1 MKLPEISAEQ
11 NKIIQELL
19 LNNNV
24 VIDSV
29 AGSGKTTCNLHIASY
44 FKNLKILLMTYNSKL
59 KIETRE
65 KIQKLKLENIEVH
78 SYHSFCVKYYNKD
91 CFTDTTINKIIRDKN
106 ERIKVFRYDL
116 IVLDE
121 AQDITS
127 LYFELIC
134 KIYKDNNNCYSK
146 LCIFGDKNQ
155 CIFGFNKADQRFIEY
170 ATEIFK
176 FNSYNWSKCNF
187 SISYRIT
194 KEMSLF
200 INNCLLKENRIISNK
215 ITNNKPRYIICNSFS
230 DYNNN
235 NELRTFEEIKYYF
248 NLGYKPSDIFVLAPS
263 VKNPNSPI
271 RLLEN
276 KIKLDMKGVNIYV
289 PTSDDEKLD
298 EDLLKD
304 KMIFSTF
311 HQTKGL
317 ERKVVIIF
325 NFDYSYFKFY
335 NRNVDY
341 FICPNELYVAT
352 TRGLEQLTL
361 IHHYTNDFLPFIDKN
376 NLEIYCDYEDY
387 NRIRNRNLIIN
398 NDDDINNNNLP
409 ISVTN
414 LIKFLP
420 DNVID
425 DCYNQLEIIENTDFI
440 INKIDIPMRISNDDT
455 IESVSELTGIAIP
468 SMFEYKMKN
477 EMKIYKELINENYEN
492 GLKKSK
498 NKKRYNLNKIDIHN
512 LTPRELLYI
521 SNCWSSY
528 KNGYLFKIFQITNYN
543 WLSKNKLN
551 LFLERLNNLNIS
563 NNYEMECDFYR
574 ENEKELL
581 NRKLVGFIDCIDYDN
596 NIVYEFKCV
605 KKLQKEHY
613 LQLALYMY
621 LYELNKID
629 EKTETKYV
637 LFNII
642 TNEYM
647 IVKCNL
653 DKLRKIVEYLIKTK
667 FVKEIGISNEEFI
680 KNNISIMKTYL
691 FSI

>member
-1 MKLPEISAEQ
+1 M
-11 NKIIQELL
+11 
-19 LNNNV
+19 
-24 VIDSV
+24 
-29 AGSGKTTCNLHIASY
+29 
-44 FKNLKILLMTYNSKL
+44 
-59 KIETRE
+59 
-65 KIQKLKLENIEVH
+65 
-78 SYHSFCVKYYNKD
+78 
-91 CFTDTTINKIIRDKN
+91 
-106 ERIKVFRYDL
+106 
-116 IVLDE
+116 
-121 AQDITS
+121 
-127 LYFELIC
+127 
-134 KIYKDNNNCYSK
+134 
-146 LCIFGDKNQ
+146 
-155 CIFGFNKADQRFIEY
+155 
-170 ATEIFK
+170 
-176 FNSYNWSKCNF
+176 
-187 SISYRIT
+187 
-194 KEMSLF
+194 
-200 INNCLLKENRIISNK
+200 
-215 ITNNKPRYIICNSFS
+215 
-230 DYNNN
+230 
-235 NELRTFEEIKYYF
+235 
-248 NLGYKPSDIFVLAPS
+248 
-263 VKNPNSPI
+263 
-271 RLLEN
+271 
-276 KIKLDMKGVNIYV
+276 KIKLEMKGVNIYV

-298 EDLLKD
+298 EELLKD

-335 NRNVDY
+335 NRNVNY
-341 FICPNELYVAT
+341 SICPNELYVAT

-376 NLEIYCDYEDY
+376 NLEIYCHYEDY
-387 NRIRNRNLIIN
+387 NKIRNRNLIN
-398 NDDDINNNNLP
+398 NDDINNNNFP

-440 INKIDIPMRISNDDT
+440 INKIDIPMRILNDDT
-455 IESVSELTGIAIP
+455 IESVSDLTGIAIP

-477 EMKIYKELINENYEN
+477 QMKIYKELIDEKYEN

-528 KNGYLFKIFQITNYN
+528 KNGYLFKIFQITNYD

-551 LFLERLNNLNIS
+551 LLLERLNNLNIS
-563 NNYEMECDFYR
+563 NNSKFECCIYR
-574 ENEKELL
+574 EKEKELL

-596 NIVYEFKCV
+596 NILYEFKV
-605 KKLQKEHY
+605 VQKLQKEHY

-629 EKTETKYV
+629 ENKTETKYV
-637 LFNII
+637 LFNIV

-680 KNNISIMKTYL
+680 KNNINIMKTYL